1 MGRTALMHLLGPRSA
16 GPYQPE
22 MLERLLEA
30 GADPCAADN
39 EGRTVLHYAAEGYT
53 QAAARQAVELLFD
66 FGRPDASA
74 ADNEGRTPIDIA
86 MRSNNEPLVKFLLKH
101 V

>member
-1 MGRTALMHLLGPRSA
+1 
-16 GPYQPE
+16 

-39 EGRTVLHYAAEGYT
+39 EGRTLLHYAAEGYT
-53 QAAARQAVELLFD
+53 HAAARQAAELLFE
-66 FGRPDASA
+66 FGRPDVSA

-86 MRSNNEPLVKFLLKH
+86 MHSNNEPLVKFLLKY